1 MQGPADKDLKR
12 RIKQKQSNEEE
23 YELSRYK
30 PLLRTVIEVRHNLPL
45 SIVAAHLRLQDQ
57 FSGKLDPAGFPYVK
71 DYPQS
76 TPSAASARPAMTPT
90 TSLRSAKPSW
100 HRAARPGGSAVE
112 TRQRLLVF
120 VAGGMT
126 YSEMRD
132 AYLLSSQLG
141 KDIIIG
147 AAAQLILL
155 IWKTD
160 HHHYLGGTV
169 GCIGSTHTLTPRQ
182 FIDDLKVLDLSGVGS
197 RALPNGLREMN
208 AARPYQ
214 AFYDERYFTRDAPPP
229 QQQQRPKAPPMGK
242 SLSARSVGRLGA
254 DLSLT
259 SSNLSVNSYTPS
271 STNGGKEKE
280 KKRRFLG
287 F

>member
-1 MQGPADKDLKR
+1 
-12 RIKQKQSNEEE
+12 
-23 YELSRYK
+23 
-30 PLLRTVIEVRHNLPL
+30 
-45 SIVAAHLRLQDQ
+45 
-57 FSGKLDPAGFPYVK
+57 
-71 DYPQS
+71 
-76 TPSAASARPAMTPT
+76 MTPT

-100 HRAARPGGSAVE
+100 HRAARTGGPATE

-147 AAAQLILL
+147 
-155 IWKTD
+155 
-160 HHHYLGGTV
+160 
-169 GCIGSTHTLTPRQ
+169 STHTLTPRQ

-197 RALPNGLREMN
+197 RALPNGLREMR

-214 AFYDERYFTRDAPPP
+214 EFYDERYFTRDAPPP
-229 QQQQRPKAPPMGK
+229 QQQQQQQPQKHRAPPLGK
-242 SLSARSVGRLGA
+242 SVSARSVGRSAGA

-259 SSNLSVNSYTPS
+259 SSHLSVNSAYSPS

>member
-1 MQGPADKDLKR
+1 
-12 RIKQKQSNEEE
+12 
-23 YELSRYK
+23 
-30 PLLRTVIEVRHNLPL
+30 
-45 SIVAAHLRLQDQ
+45 
-57 FSGKLDPAGFPYVK
+57 
-71 DYPQS
+71 
-76 TPSAASARPAMTPT
+76 MTPT

-100 HRAARPGGSAVE
+100 HRAARTGGAAVE
-112 TRQRLLVF
+112 TRQRLFVF

-141 KDIIIG
+141 KDIFVG
-147 AAAQLILL
+147 AVAQLKMLIL
-155 IWKTD
+155 KAEFFFR
-160 HHHYLGGTV
+160 GGWLW
-169 GCIGSTHTLTPRQ
+169 IGSTHTLTPRQ
-182 FIDDLKVLDLSGVGS
+182 FVDDLKVLDLSGVGS
-197 RALPNGLREMN
+197 RALPNGLRELHS
-208 AARPYQ
+208 ARPYQ

-229 QQQQRPKAPPMGK
+229 QQQQQQQRQHQTHKAPPLGK
-242 SLSARSVGRLGA
+242 SLSARSVGRSGA

-259 SSNLSVNSYTPS
+259 SSNLSVNSSYIPS

>member
-1 MQGPADKDLKR
+1 
-12 RIKQKQSNEEE
+12 
-23 YELSRYK
+23 
-30 PLLRTVIEVRHNLPL
+30 
-45 SIVAAHLRLQDQ
+45 VATHPWLQDQ
-57 FSGKLDPAGFPYVK
+57 VSGKLDPAGFPYVK

-76 TPSAASARPAMTPT
+76 TPAASSARPAMTPT

-100 HRAARPGGSAVE
+100 HRAARTGGPAVE
-112 TRQRLLVF
+112 NRQRLLVF

-141 KDIIIG
+141 KDIIVG
-147 AAAQLILL
+147 AVAHLIRSLSKAD
-155 IWKTD
+155 IVFFFR
-160 HHHYLGGTV
+160 LGGWWWW
-169 GCIGSTHTLTPRQ
+169 IGSTHTLTPRQ

-197 RALPNGLREMN
+197 RALPNGLREMP

-229 QQQQRPKAPPMGK
+229 QQQQPQQQQRLKAPPLGK
-242 SLSARSVGRLGA
+242 SVSARSIGKSGA

-259 SSNLSVNSYTPS
+259 SSHVSVNSSYTPS